1 MKTAVKNNI
10 TTGQVRASKDGREVI
25 MITSVGKTVQYVTLK
40 SPFKG
45 EVGLVL
51 DSKFLDIN
59 KYSEVVRDKTDND
72 HNFIVQTRSARQLVA
87 TGLEQQRFEKKIK

>member
-72 HNFIVQTRSARQLVA
+72 HNFIVQTKSARQLVA
-87 TGLEQQRFEKKIK
+87 TGLEQQRFEKS